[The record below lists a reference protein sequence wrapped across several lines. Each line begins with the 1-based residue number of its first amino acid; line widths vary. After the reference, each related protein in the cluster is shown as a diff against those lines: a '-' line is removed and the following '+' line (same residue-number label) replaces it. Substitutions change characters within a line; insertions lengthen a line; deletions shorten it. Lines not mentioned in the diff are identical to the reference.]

1 MQDDKFSGCFS
12 AGSGRNLFKER
23 QAMKTPERTGNKGSL
38 WVALLV
44 FSLTVL
50 ISCGGG
56 GGSGGGGSSSNQ
68 NQSSNWD
75 TMVWDQDNWR

>member
-1 MQDDKFSGCFS
+1 MKDYQFSGCFS

-23 QAMKTPERTGNKGSL
+23 QAMKTPKRTGNKGFL

-50 ISCGGG
+50 IGCGG
-56 GGSGGGGSSSNQ
+56 GGGGSSSNQ
-68 NQSSNWD
+68 NQSGNWD